1 MSNSKQVFDYQIDL
15 LKEELKHVDGAI
27 RQHDEI
33 TKSIKNWAILT
44 WTGSI
49 GFALQNKNLLPFIG
63 LTAIIPVVFWVVDG
77 SFRRIQRSF
86 ITRTQEI
93 SNFVN
98 SDEFITAA
106 QNGTPFKF
114 DLLVM
119 RHRSH
124 AFKNTLLGA
133 MLFRSVSLL
142 YVGLAICSILIW
154 LMLKTTAYTSPGT

>member
-1 MSNSKQVFDYQIDL
+1 MK
-15 LKEELKHVDGAI
+15 KELEHVDGAI
-27 RQHDEI
+27 RQHDDI

-44 WTGSI
+44 WTASI
-49 GFALQNKNLLPFIG
+49 GFALKDKNLLPFIG

-86 ITRTQEI
+86 ISRTQQI
-93 SNFVN
+93 SSFVN

-119 RHRSH
+119 RHRSR
-124 AFKNTLLGA
+124 AFKNTLLGT

-142 YVGLAICSILIW
+142 YFGLAMCSIIIW
-154 LMLKTTAYTSPGT
+154 LILKITTYTSTSS